1 MEGKKS
7 AIETGRNLGKEEKM
21 KREIDLKEI
30 SDGKLYGANDMVKAD
45 CHDCIGCSDCCKG
58 MGNSIILDP
67 MDIWRI
73 TYYKNIT
80 FEQLL
85 EKYIEL
91 NVVDGMVLP
100 NLKLA
105 GEEEACA
112 FLNQEGRCSIH
123 RYRPGI
129 CRLFPL
135 GRVYEE
141 EGFHYFLQIKEC
153 SKKEKSKIKVK
164 KWLQIENISAYE
176 KYILSW
182 HNFLKECEAALPQLP
197 EEQRKVLVLFV
208 LKTFYRT
215 PFVNENFYEE
225 YYRRLKDIKQTLG
238 ME

>member
-225 YYRRLKDIKQTLG
+225 YYGRLKDIKQTLG